1 MLNLVQKGLQY
12 DRITRV
18 TSRQKPASLLLKQAR
33 MLIPRLERL
42 SPDSSW
48 AHRAS
53 GCRGTLLRL
62 FQQVETHAT
71 FNQSPALDE
80 AQDLIEMEKALTQGF
95 NILSEAARERFL

>member
-1 MLNLVQKGLQY
+1 MK
-12 DRITRV
+12 
-18 TSRQKPASLLLKQAR
+18 SPQKPASLLLKQAQ

-62 FQQVETHAT
+62 SLRLDPRLKLNLEPGHDEGTDLVTLEHAL
-71 FNQSPALDE
+71 N
-80 AQDLIEMEKALTQGF
+80 QGF
-95 NILSEAARERFL
+95 QILTEATRERFL

>member
-1 MLNLVQKGLQY
+1 MQSL
-12 DRITRV
+12 
-18 TSRQKPASLLLKQAR
+18 QKPASLLLKQAQ

-62 FQQVETHAT
+62 SRRLDSRLKLNLEPGHDKGNDLVTLEHAL
-71 FNQSPALDE
+71 N
-80 AQDLIEMEKALTQGF
+80 QGF
-95 NILSEAARERFL
+95 QILTEAARERFL